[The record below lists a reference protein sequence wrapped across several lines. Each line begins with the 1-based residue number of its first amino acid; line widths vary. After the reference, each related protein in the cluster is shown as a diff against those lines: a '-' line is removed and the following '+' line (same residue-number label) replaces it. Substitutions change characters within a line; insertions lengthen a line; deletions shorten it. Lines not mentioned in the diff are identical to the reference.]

1 MMMPIEPTRLTA
13 AAGVLLL
20 TTGVALA
27 ADDVSRWEGDA
38 RSAARLIS
46 GLQADAGGA
55 LRAGVELRLK
65 AGWHTYWRYPGDAG
79 VPPQFDVKASQNLK
93 RLDVLFP
100 APQRIAE
107 AGGVAIGY
115 SGDVIFPLRVV
126 AQDPAKPVVLR
137 LKLDYA
143 ICEKLCVPAEAK
155 LELVLTGKGVASRDA
170 AIAAAEARVPKKLAL
185 GEGDALAI
193 RMVKR
198 VTNGGA
204 RPRVVVDVAA
214 PAGSPVDL
222 FAEGPTAQWALPLP
236 VKVDGA
242 PPGHQRF
249 AFDLDGLPPN
259 TSDKGAVLTL
269 TAATPD
275 RAIEV
280 ATRLD

>member
-20 TTGVALA
+20 TAGVALA

-93 RLDVLFP
+93 HLDVLFP

-126 AQDPAKPVVLR
+126 AQDPSKPVVLR

-155 LELVLTGKGVASRDA
+155 FELVLTGKGVASRDA
-170 AIAAAEARVPKKLAL
+170 ALVAAEARVPKKLAL

-198 VTNGGA
+198 VSNGGV

-222 FAEGPTAQWALPLP
+222 FAEGPTPQWALPLP

-242 PPGHQRF
+242 PPGLQRF
-249 AFDLDGLPPN
+249 AFDLDGLPPGA
-259 TSDKGAVLTL
+259 SDRGVSLTL

-275 RAIEV
+275 HAIEV